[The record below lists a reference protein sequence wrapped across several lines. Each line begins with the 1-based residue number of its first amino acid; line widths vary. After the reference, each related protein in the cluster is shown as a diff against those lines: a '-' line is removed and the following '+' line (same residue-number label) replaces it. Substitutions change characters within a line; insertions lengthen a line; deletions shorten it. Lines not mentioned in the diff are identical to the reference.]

1 MRSKISC
8 LALRRSAINMFVHMC
23 VYVYE
28 CTCVYMYVC
37 VCVCVCMKR
46 VSQIKIIKGYQF
58 DIEYHVYQLQGLQYT
73 VLY

>member
-1 MRSKISC
+1 
-8 LALRRSAINMFVHMC
+8 MC
-23 VYVYE
+23 MSVR
-28 CTCVYMYVC
+28 VYMY

-58 DIEYHVYQLQGLQYT
+58 DIEYHAYQLQGLQYT